1 MATTLSLIL
10 QSMKEEIVFS
20 KEHAEFLTVT
30 CKFSLVKKLFLV
42 IVAGRLTRNLFS
54 QILEG

>member
-1 MATTLSLIL
+1 
-10 QSMKEEIVFS
+10 MKEEIVFS